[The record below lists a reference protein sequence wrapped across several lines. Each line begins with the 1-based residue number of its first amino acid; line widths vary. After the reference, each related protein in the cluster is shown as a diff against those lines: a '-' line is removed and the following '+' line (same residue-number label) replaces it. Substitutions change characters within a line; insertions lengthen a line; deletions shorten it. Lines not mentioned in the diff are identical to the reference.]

1 MPFEKQ
7 ETLLIKKTSV
17 NGGIIRYFR
26 KTPPDIVCPHFW
38 ELNWAYGCPFNCAWC
53 YLQGTFHGNKKPN
66 FPNQLKWI
74 LNAIQEIF
82 DDKENPLLKKS
93 NVFNTGELTDSLME
107 YSIPN
112 RESFFIEK
120 ICDKFE
126 EQNKHKVLL
135 LTKSSN
141 VDFLLKKF
149 RKQVIPSFTLNAIPV
164 AEKWELGTHHVE
176 KRIEAGGKLSDAG
189 YDVRIRIDPIVPII
203 GWERHY
209 TKLIDKIFSKFKP
222 ERITIGSLR
231 GLSKTIRFAKGDRT
245 WINFLTEKNSGWGR
259 KIDFNKR
266 FLLYSTII
274 NYLKNKYDYTAVA
287 LCKETPEI
295 WNKLGI
301 NVGTYPNWENCKCNC
316 VI

>member
-7 ETLLIKKTSV
+7 KTFLEKPSY
-17 NGGIIRYFR
+17 GKGIIRYFR
-26 KTPPDIVCPHFW
+26 KTPPSIVCPHFW

-53 YLQGTFHGNKKPN
+53 YLQGTFRGNKTPN
-66 FPNQLKWI
+66 FPNMLKWI
-74 LNAIQEIF
+74 LNAIQEVF
-82 DDKENPLLKKS
+82 DNKEDPILKKP

-107 YSIPN
+107 YSLPD
-112 RESFFIEK
+112 RTFFWIEK

-149 RKQVIPSFTLNAIPV
+149 RKQTIPSFSLNAIPV
-164 AEKWELGTHHVE
+164 AKKWELGAHPVD
-176 KRIEAGGKLSDAG
+176 KRIEAGKKLSEAG
-189 YDVRIRIDPIVPII
+189 YKVRIRIDPIVPVIN
-203 GWERHY
+203 WEEYYRE
-209 TKLIDKIFSKFKP
+209 LVDKIFSNFKP

-245 WINFLTEKNSGWGR
+245 WINFLTEKNTGWGR
-259 KIDFNKR
+259 KIEFDKR
-266 FLLYSTII
+266 FLMYSTII
-274 NYLKNKYDYTAVA
+274 NHLKDKHNYTKIA
-287 LCKETPEI
+287 LCKETLEV
-295 WNKLGI
+295 WKKLKI
-301 NVGTYPNWENCKCNC
+301 DAGTYPNWKNCKCNC